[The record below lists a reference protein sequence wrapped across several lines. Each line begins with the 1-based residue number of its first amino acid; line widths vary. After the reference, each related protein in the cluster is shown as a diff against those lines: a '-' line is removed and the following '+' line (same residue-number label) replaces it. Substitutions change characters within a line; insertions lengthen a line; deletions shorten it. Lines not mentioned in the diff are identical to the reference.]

1 VWLIPCGKK
10 FWCGVALALL
20 LACAQALAEEVIIV
34 GGEDGYWPYE
44 TLDEEGRPAGFN
56 VDLMRAI
63 ARETGQELRF
73 QLGEWTEMRQALD
86 DGKIDVLGMFV
97 SERRQQN
104 VDFATPHII
113 VNHRIFTPASGD
125 HFDGIDALEGHS
137 VIVQRGAYSHEYLQA
152 LDLSID
158 LVLVDNDAEG
168 LKILASGEYDA
179 ALLTEHRGRYA
190 MQREGFD
197 NLAVSGRPVL
207 PVEYALAVRQGN
219 TALLETLETGMQR
232 VMASGEFDRLYAQW
246 LQPMEESGAPGRV
259 LTAVLMVIASLL
271 AVAVGWLL
279 RRLCLS
285 RREMRGAQVELAF
298 LREHDRLTGVLSRS
312 ALERRIEA
320 LCQRDR
326 PGIHSLL
333 LVNIDKFRIFN
344 DSLGHAG
351 ADRLLCDLAERLS
364 RLLPE
369 GASVARFGAD
379 EFAILLT
386 NADGEIA
393 DGFGRTLTDSLT
405 KNPLLAQDYP
415 PVTLSI
421 GRVTFDENENSMA
434 RILRC
439 ADCACLV
446 ARENGGNQMHAWRP
460 DDHKI
465 AEKFGELGWV
475 PRIQLALRDDRLVLY
490 WQPIVST
497 EAGSHR
503 TLAVEILV
511 RMLPEVAGEEPIS
524 AGCFMPAAE
533 RYFVATEVDRRVLD
547 LTLAWMEEN
556 PGLLQWLDRVNVNL
570 SGRSLGEPQ
579 FLGYL
584 EQCLQDKSGLIT
596 KLCLEVTETA
606 LISNLDR
613 ASEVLKRLHRRGC
626 GIALDDFGTG
636 MASMGYLRR
645 LPVDYVKIDGSFV
658 MEIEHD
664 PDAFHFVCDI
674 NKLAHKMG
682 KTVVAEGVETRGI
695 AEALE
700 RAGINLMQGYF
711 FGYPAELAALE
722 SHLLASEPLRVK
734 ESSQL

>member
-1 VWLIPCGKK
+1 MRLIPYGMRCWG
-10 FWCGVALALL
+10 GVAVVLL
-20 LACAQALAEEVIIV
+20 LACAQAIAEEVIVV

-44 TLDEEGRPAGFN
+44 TLDEEGRPVGFN

-63 ARETGQELRF
+63 ARETGRDLRF
-73 QLGEWTEMRQALD
+73 RFGEWTEMRRALNE
-86 DGKIDVLGMFV
+86 GEIDVLGMFV
-97 SERRQQN
+97 SERRRQN

-113 VNHRIFTPASGD
+113 VHHRIFTPIGGD

-152 LDLSID
+152 SDLSID
-158 LVLVDNDAEG
+158 LVFVDNDAEG
-168 LKILASGEYDA
+168 LEILASGKHDA

-190 MQREGFD
+190 MQREGFE

-219 TALLETLETGMQR
+219 AALLGTLETGLER

-246 LQPMEESGAPGRV
+246 LQPVEGPEAPGRV
-259 LTAVLMVIASLL
+259 LTAALLVIAALL

-279 RRLCLS
+279 RRLWLS
-285 RREMRGAQVELAF
+285 RRDMHRAQAELAS
-298 LREHDRLTGVLSRS
+298 LRERDRLTGVLSRN

-320 LCQRDR
+320 LCQQDSS
-326 PGIHSLL
+326 GIHSLL

-351 ADRLLCDLAERLS
+351 ADRLLCDLAERLAK
-364 RLLPE
+364 LLPE
-369 GASVARFGAD
+369 GTAIARFGAD
-379 EFAILLT
+379 EFAGLLT
-386 NADGEIA
+386 NIDGETA
-393 DGFGRTLTDSLT
+393 DGFGRALTDSLT
-405 KNPLLAQDYP
+405 ENPLLARDYP

-421 GRVTFDENENSMA
+421 GRVTFDENENSMV

-460 DDHKI
+460 DDLKM

-490 WQPIVST
+490 WQPIVSVS
-497 EAGSHR
+497 ADSHR
-503 TLAVEILV
+503 TLAIEILV
-511 RMLPEVAGEEPIS
+511 RMLPEVTGGEPIS
-524 AGCFMPAAE
+524 AGRFMPAAE
-533 RYFVATEVDRRVLD
+533 RYFVATQVDRRVLD
-547 LTLAWMEEN
+547 LTLAWMERN
-556 PGLLQWLDRVNVNL
+556 PDLLQRLDRVNVNL
-570 SGRSLGEPQ
+570 SGRSLGDRH
-579 FLGYL
+579 FLNYL
-584 EQCLQDKSGLIT
+584 EQRLQDNAGLMS

-613 ASEVLKRLHRRGC
+613 ASEVLERIHRRGC
-626 GIALDDFGTG
+626 CIALDDFGTG

-658 MEIEHD
+658 MGIEND
-664 PDAFHFVCDI
+664 PDAFHFVFEI
-674 NKLAHKMG
+674 NKLTQKMG
-682 KTVVAEGVETRGI
+682 KTAVAEGVESEGI

-700 RAGINLMQGYF
+700 RAGVNLMQGYF
-711 FGYPAELAALE
+711 FGYPAELAALGK
-722 SHLLASEPLRVK
+722 HLLESEQLRV
-734 ESSQL
+734 EELGH